1 MFDVLIKEFE
11 STQKVKFDKHT
22 MDPLL
27 LRSYAIHLEM
37 RLLFP
42 RFVPL
47 DWKEEGDDTW
57 VAQGLHEILQIDRD
71 AVDDGWYYAQRNNI
85 NDDDCDGDDFA
96 TLEEAK
102 AYLENL
108 HAKDMERAMEFVQW
122 PILL

>member
-1 MFDVLIKEFE
+1 MFDVLIKEFA
-11 STQKVKFDKHT
+11 STQKVPFDKYT

-47 DWKEEGDDTW
+47 DWKEDGDDTW
-57 VAQGLHEILQIDRD
+57 TAQGLHEVLQIDRD
-71 AVDDGWYYAQRNNI
+71 DDSYYAQRNNI
-85 NDDDCDGDDFA
+85 DDDDCDGEWFA

-108 HAKDMERAMEFVQW
+108 HVKDMKRAMEFVQW